1 MCVQVDY
8 VYTCGHRAFKRFDNC
23 ARFGQD
29 CFGAGANHKD
39 EPVAD
44 RVCFDCQV
52 RQGRRGGG
60 GGGHDHN
67 NNNTPTGAPNNTAAA
82 TAANTPDSSSSDRG
96 GFADNNK
103 QAERD
108 PWGKGD
114 PYKRYRTV

>member
-1 MCVQVDY
+1 MCVQVDH

-52 RQGRRGGG
+52 RQGRSD
-60 GGGHDHN
+60 GGGHD
-67 NNNTPTGAPNNTAAA
+67 NNTT
-82 TAANTPDSSSSDRG
+82 TPDSSSSDRG
-96 GFADNNK
+96 AFAGNNK
-103 QAERD
+103 RAGE

-114 PYKRYRTV
+114 PYKRHRTV